1 MALLRKV
8 ASTALFRRANSLR
21 GKNHPA
27 GKMSAVAGSSA
38 WLAER
43 RQLLRGPDV
52 PSGAQ
57 QCSSSGGGGG
67 GGSGG
72 GGVGGSS
79 PWWLSALAW
88 MCVLWTVLVAGLRY
102 GPFSSPSPAATGVAA
117 AAAAAAPP
125 AESRRAR
132 SVAERHACLDLVVG
146 EMLLIDPSVSSPRQ
160 AALVWLVEL
169 LVAQGVRGDVVESG
183 SKHGGAW
190 LGLGLG
196 FEHSKHGGAWQGLG
210 LGCLARVRVRSSTGV
225 PGQG

>member
-1 MALLRKV
+1 
-8 ASTALFRRANSLR
+8 
-21 GKNHPA
+21 
-27 GKMSAVAGSSA
+27 MSAVAGSSA

-117 AAAAAAPP
+117 AAAAAAAAPP

-183 SKHGGAW
+183 SKHGGASW
-190 LGLGLG
+190 G
-196 FEHSKHGGAWQGLG
+196 
-210 LGCLARVRVRSSTGV
+210 
-225 PGQG
+225 